1 MNGGKRRYVQLY
13 NFFYLLPSILSSALS
28 VHFIRFVCLH
38 FFTRFP
44 LFLFSIYTTHI
55 IRTDSLHTFFFLAIF
70 FLQLAFFPIPFLIL
84 FPTVAPSPS
93 FFVDFILFLCPC
105 IRRFVIVRHSFARIY
120 FFRHTIHTYIHTYF
134 FAFLF
139 LEQYNLCLPPLCCYW
154 WSVLLL
160 L

>member
-55 IRTDSLHTFFFLAIF
+55 IRTDSLHTFFFPCYFLPPVGFFSNPFFNIISYCCSLPLFFCRFHFIPLSVYTAFCYCSSLFRSYLFLSAHNTHLHTHIF
-70 FLQLAFFPIPFLIL
+70 FRLSL
-84 FPTVAPSPS
+84 S
-93 FFVDFILFLCPC
+93 
-105 IRRFVIVRHSFARIY
+105 R
-120 FFRHTIHTYIHTYF
+120 TI
-134 FAFLF
+134 
-139 LEQYNLCLPPLCCYW
+139 
-154 WSVLLL
+154 
-160 L
+160 